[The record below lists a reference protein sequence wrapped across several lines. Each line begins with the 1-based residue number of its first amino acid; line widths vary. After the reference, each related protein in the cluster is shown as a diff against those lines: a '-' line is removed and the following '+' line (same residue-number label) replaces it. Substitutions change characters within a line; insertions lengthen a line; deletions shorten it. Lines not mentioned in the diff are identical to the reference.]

1 MSDHIMLGDII
12 SYDIIYIVHN
22 MTEYLNYSVS
32 YYLISYDIIESTI
45 VLSIM
50 VRLEIKAIFSK
61 I

>member
-12 SYDIIYIVHN
+12 SYDIIHIVHN
-22 MTEYLNYSVS
+22 MTECLNYSVS

>member
-1 MSDHIMLGDII
+1 MSDHIMLGNII
-12 SYDIIYIVHN
+12 SYDIIHIVHN
-22 MTEYLNYSVS
+22 MTEYLNCSVS